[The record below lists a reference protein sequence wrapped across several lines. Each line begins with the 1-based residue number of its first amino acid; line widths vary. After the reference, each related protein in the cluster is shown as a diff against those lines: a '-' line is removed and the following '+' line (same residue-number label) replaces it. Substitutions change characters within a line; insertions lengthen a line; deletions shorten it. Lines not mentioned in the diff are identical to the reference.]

1 MRTYKSLIVLMEEM
15 EKSIKEFN
23 VKVTTN
29 TIKYLGNSVRLLRE
43 TYKEEF
49 SNVKFDYE
57 VNLKK
62 VLPFLKY
69 ERKNFM

>member
-1 MRTYKSLIVLMEEM
+1 MEEM

>member
-1 MRTYKSLIVLMEEM
+1 MEEM
-15 EKSIKEFN
+15 EKNIKEFN

>member
-15 EKSIKEFN
+15 EKNIKEFN